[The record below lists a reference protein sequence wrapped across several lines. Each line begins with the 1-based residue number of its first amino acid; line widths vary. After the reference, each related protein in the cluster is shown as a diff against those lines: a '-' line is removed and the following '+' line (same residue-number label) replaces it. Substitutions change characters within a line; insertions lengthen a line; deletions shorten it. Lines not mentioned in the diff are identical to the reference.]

1 MNKPE
6 VKVIEFQQEHNHP
19 TEVTGSEAASL
30 LAKYG
35 YISNTSYS
43 NKHQPED
50 AVSNKTAEEA
60 FQYQFE
66 QVQQRKMKNNVR
78 PSTFDRN
85 RVEYS
90 ETNYRD
96 LDIDGQNLG
105 IQVTVV
111 TDMPINRR

>member
-6 VKVIEFQQEHNHP
+6 VKVIEFQQEHNNP

-43 NKHQPED
+43 NTHQQED
-50 AVSNKTAEEA
+50 VVSNMTAEEA
-60 FQYQFE
+60 FQYQFNQE
-66 QVQQRKMKNNVR
+66 QQRKMKNNVR

-111 TDMPINRR
+111 TDIPINRR